1 MARST
6 VETLFKKNS
15 KLESFLKK
23 SLNDETY
30 ERVRAYESCII
41 VSEKENK
48 ALKYVILGDEWIYL
62 TENPPKNV
70 VEEVSLKDIIS
81 VDHVNDYPDFLSGE
95 ERENTQ
101 HLVVTYWTNDS
112 KRRSIR
118 RSKRSPRPGSAA
130 TEGER
135 SNAST
140 PLGFASSQDYGNLS
154 EDYGYITQ
162 SMSSLQISGRPDS
175 RGSIGSVRE
184 AKGGSKKKKRLSESL
199 EESFNLKSLKEERED
214 HLLDIEENNELNL
227 SSNSYL
233 QKPLPKRESGKNK
246 RLRKPSGDSV
256 KSNETI
262 SSRQGLLGI
271 NQSTSDLGS
280 SVNGLLLGTD
290 NPGERRKMV
299 LNIYLLNLHSP
310 MLMLI
315 RSAWSNYLI
324 RCTLMLDPDYEKAF
338 RSSIVRG
345 QQIQREKMEALF
357 NQLKRELL
365 NLENTMEDSF
375 NLLNELRVAT
385 ERNFALK
392 KMFWKNTDM
401 FLFLVNQLQH
411 YLPKSPVNV
420 NTEHGRSQRCDELE
434 LTILLTEIMSL
445 MFRES
450 EIIPARIQTL
460 KAERG
465 RPVFDLLKVLICTPE
480 VPEKMAA
487 PSDSDREIDKQVLEF
502 TKVALQTVF
511 ELFLM
516 AKQANWGFNEG
527 NFFNI
532 SWMVKTLEEMRTVEL
547 FVEKTIDIMMKMIR
561 PPRTDVLSPSE
572 AVLLYSIFSVL
583 QTLLEYSPK
592 IANYIKSHYHEEF
605 KYFVQAPS
613 IMKKLPSNYP
623 LCNLTLSLLDKV
635 MNMVV
640 EAQTTSSFPKSPR

>member
-1 MARST
+1 M
-6 VETLFKKNS
+6 
-15 KLESFLKK
+15 
-23 SLNDETY
+23 
-30 ERVRAYESCII
+30 
-41 VSEKENK
+41 
-48 ALKYVILGDEWIYL
+48 
-62 TENPPKNV
+62 
-70 VEEVSLKDIIS
+70 
-81 VDHVNDYPDFLSGE
+81 
-95 ERENTQ
+95 
-101 HLVVTYWTNDS
+101 
-112 KRRSIR
+112 
-118 RSKRSPRPGSAA
+118 GS
-130 TEGER
+130 
-135 SNAST
+135 
-140 PLGFASSQDYGNLS
+140 
-154 EDYGYITQ
+154 
-162 SMSSLQISGRPDS
+162 
-175 RGSIGSVRE
+175 
-184 AKGGSKKKKRLSESL
+184 
-199 EESFNLKSLKEERED
+199 
-214 HLLDIEENNELNL
+214 
-227 SSNSYL
+227 
-233 QKPLPKRESGKNK
+233 
-246 RLRKPSGDSV
+246 
-256 KSNETI
+256 
-262 SSRQGLLGI
+262 LLGI

-487 PSDSDREIDKQVLEF
+487 PSDSDREVYYDSLIQNTFVLAGPVSV
-502 TKVALQTVF
+502 TKMT
-511 ELFLM
+511 
-516 AKQANWGFNEG
+516 GF
-527 NFFNI
+527 
-532 SWMVKTLEEMRTVEL
+532 K
-547 FVEKTIDIMMKMIR
+547 
-561 PPRTDVLSPSE
+561 
-572 AVLLYSIFSVL
+572 
-583 QTLLEYSPK
+583 
-592 IANYIKSHYHEEF
+592 
-605 KYFVQAPS
+605 
-613 IMKKLPSNYP
+613 
-623 LCNLTLSLLDKV
+623 
-635 MNMVV
+635 
-640 EAQTTSSFPKSPR
+640 